1 MPRRRAAV
9 APATM
14 TPAAK
19 DSAPAPDDA
28 AAPEETSSRLILESG
43 QRLSRS
49 RIWDLQ
55 RRYFERDGIG
65 AWRDGVVPH
74 YITSNPM
81 IARAYARI
89 VHGYLRDLVAA
100 GQIAAD
106 QPLHIVELGSGSG
119 RFAFQFL
126 RIFGA
131 LMARSPLSRQPF
143 TYVMTDVSER
153 TIGYW
158 REHPRLAELVAQ
170 GRLDFARFDA
180 EQDRGLH
187 LIERGTRLDA
197 GDPAGPLVVIANYV
211 FDGIRTDAFMVAE
224 GKLQE
229 ALVTL
234 SAEAGEIG
242 PDDPAILG
250 TLDLSFEGHDVG
262 PGYYGDPEFDRIVEG
277 YGRRLS
283 DTTVLF
289 PVSALDCI
297 RNLAAVAGGRLLLLS
312 GDKGWSGERDLD
324 KTPPPGLVMH
334 GSFSLSVNY
343 HAVAEFFRGRNGIA
357 LEPDHAH
364 ASLHV
369 GAYMLGAGERDAVET
384 RLAFFESVES
394 GGPDDDF
401 ALLRTIGDKPDPDLD
416 ETLALL
422 RLSGWDHQIFLRRQ
436 EAVRNLAET
445 ATKRQKMEIR
455 RALVEV
461 WNNYL
466 FLGETN
472 DLAFQIGV
480 VLMGFDLYADGL
492 AFMRHSLEL
501 YGPDPSTLTN
511 AALCLLRLG
520 RFEEAMAAVDE
531 ALLLNSAQGTA
542 RALRLVIEEERRYFG
557 QPA

>member
-1 MPRRRAAV
+1 MPRRRTAAV
-9 APATM
+9 SCSPVPDEVAPP
-14 TPAAK
+14 PA
-19 DSAPAPDDA
+19 DAPSHLVI
-28 AAPEETSSRLILESG
+28 ETG

-65 AWRDGVVPH
+65 AWRDGIVPH

-100 GQIAAD
+100 GQLAPD

-158 REHPRLAELVAQ
+158 RKHPRLAALVAER
-170 GRLDFARFDA
+170 RLDFARFDA
-180 EQDRGLH
+180 EQDRSLH
-187 LIERGTRLDA
+187 LIERGADLDA
-197 GDPAGPLVVIANYV
+197 SDPAGPLVVIANYV
-211 FDGIRTDAFMVAE
+211 FDGIRTDAFTVTE
-224 GKLQE
+224 GRLQE

-234 SAEAGEIG
+234 SAATSEIG

-250 TLDLSFEGHDVG
+250 TLELSFEGRDVG
-262 PGYYGDPEFDRIVEG
+262 PGYYGDVEFDRIVES

-312 GDKGWSGERDLD
+312 GDKGWSSERDLD

-343 HAVAEFFRGRNGIA
+343 HAVAEFFRGRGGVA

-369 GAYMLGAGERDAVET
+369 GAYVLGAGNHAAET

-401 ALLRTIGDKPDPDLD
+401 LLLRTIGEKPEPDLD

-422 RLSGWDHQIFLRRQ
+422 RLSGWDHHVFLRRL
-436 EAVRNLAET
+436 EALRGLAET

-455 RALVEV
+455 RALLEV

-480 VLMGFDLYADGL
+480 ALMGFDLHADGL

-520 RFEEAMAAVDE
+520 RFDEAMATVDE
-531 ALLLNSAQGTA
+531 ALLLNPAQSTA

-557 QPA
+557 RPA